1 MIKKADSLQPVEYE
15 NRFGGQGKIAM
26 KPLLSPEEFCGKGR
40 LLSHTVIYPGS
51 SIGEHTHQG
60 DFETY
65 YILKGTGVVNDNGIL
80 TPVGPGDVV
89 YTGSGK
95 SHSIENTGS
104 QDLELIAMILFD
116 A

>member
-1 MIKKADSLQPVEYE
+1 MIKKADSLQPIEYE

-40 LLSHTVIYPGS
+40 LLSHTFIYPGS

-65 YILKGTGVVNDNGIL
+65 YILKGTGVVNDNGTL
-80 TPVGPGDVV
+80 TQVGPGDVV